1 MRRILMGLLAV
12 GALGVAA
19 GAYAQGAPSTGL
31 SGGNAPGAGA
41 WGNTTSRGNANNRDI
56 GTFENDPTG
65 LSGTEYRISGNQYGE
80 TRGPGA
86 NPIQPEK
93 GISNGQPANI
103 SGGHVPTEQ
112 ELARGAPPA
121 MVDPGPIPRPQLGGR
136 GAGM

>member
-1 MRRILMGLLAV
+1 MRRILTGVLAAC
-12 GALGVAA
+12 ALGFGAA
-19 GAYAQGAPSTGL
+19 AWAQGAPSSGL
-31 SGGNAPGAGA
+31 GGGNAPGAGA
-41 WGNTTSRGNANNRDI
+41 WGNTTSRGNANNRDV

-65 LSGTEYRISGNQYGE
+65 MSGTGYRISGGRYGA

-86 NPIQPEK
+86 QPIQKDKDVSRGP
-93 GISNGQPANI
+93 NANV
-103 SGGHVPTEQ
+103 SGGHTPTDQ